1 MPWVFLAIVSLLF
14 FGLIASDFV
23 QLGGVQASVRRN
35 SPTTIQNMYGVISLV
50 GLLMTTVFMQSTA
63 TRDYACGIDP
73 LIFSKPI
80 RRRDYFFGKFFGAYL
95 IALIPT
101 LGVTIG
107 TLIGPWMPWVQPHR
121 YGPVSIE
128 AHVLGFFGLV
138 VPNTL
143 FTGAIIYAL
152 AVTFRSNLVSYVGA
166 MLILVLYV
174 IGRNLGSGLESR
186 WLGGLVDPLGG
197 LAMQIANRYRT
208 IAEQNAGP
216 VGMSG
221 AILANRLLWTVAAV
235 AILGLFYSRFR
246 FSDRP
251 GLATSRWGFG
261 SKRSQGG
268 EVMGGVQTGESGD
281 GMFPTATAG
290 QQAIGGYRPSDAGG
304 FSWSRLGH
312 LIWAETK
319 GVVTSQA
326 FLIIVILGM
335 LNMAGSLA
343 SFKDLFDSRQYPV
356 TYNMV
361 DLIRGGFYL
370 FLIGLIT
377 FYSGV
382 ILWRGRDARMQ
393 EIIDA
398 TPTGTVSFLV
408 AKVVA
413 MLLAIGLILLST
425 IVVGV
430 TAQTLAGYTRYELPV
445 YFKSLMVLDWLQF
458 AFMAVSAILL
468 QVLLNQRYAAY
479 FGFILVL
486 VLFAF
491 APLLSGV
498 TSNLVI
504 FGGVPSSIYSDMNGF
519 GPFVPGLFWFNLYW
533 VLVCLLLL
541 VMAYLFYVRGNDI
554 DRQSRWAESKRR
566 LRGAW
571 PYGVSIVA
579 LLIGCGGWVYYNT
592 DVLNRRYSREEIEGL
607 QKGYEQAYKRYQGV
621 PQPRF
626 EGFEF
631 AIDIDPQARDLEA
644 VVTARACNRNEVP
657 IDRLHF
663 TLPPQT
669 KPEDVSIEI
678 PGGKVEVDDPPHRW
692 RSYRL
697 DKPLG
702 PGEAV
707 TMTIRTKWLT
717 PGFENQTSTTSLT
730 QNGTFFN
737 NGDIVPAIG
746 YSADREV
753 TDPGRRKKLG
763 LPERTRMPQLDP
775 TDMVGRGN
783 HYIAADSDWVTMRTV
798 ISTSIDQIAVAP
810 GSLKREWSEG
820 GRRYFEYELDH
831 PSLNF
836 YSFIS
841 ARYEVARE
849 KWNGIDLEV
858 YHIPE
863 HAYNV
868 PRMLDSIRK
877 SLAYYTEHY
886 GPYRHRQCR
895 IIEFPRYA
903 TFAQAFPGTMPYSE
917 GIGFISDL
925 REIGPEEIDP
935 VFYVVSH
942 EMAHQYW
949 AHQVIGANMQGSEM
963 LSESFSNYSALM
975 VMEREYG
982 KENMRKFLTHELDSY
997 LAGRAG
1003 ESQEERPL
1011 ARAEGQA
1018 YIHYNKGSLVL
1029 YYLKE
1034 MIGEANVNRALRGL
1048 VERFGYRDPPYP
1060 TSADAI
1066 AAFREVTPAELQ
1078 YLIDD
1083 WFENI
1088 TIFSS
1093 EVVEATYRREGD
1105 AYVVEMV
1112 TRTDKYRVD
1121 GKGNE
1126 TAVEV
1131 NDFIDVA
1138 VFAEPE
1144 SGEGLG
1150 KPLVQERRRLTGPEH
1165 RFTFRVNAPPHQA
1178 GIDPYNL
1185 LIDRQPNRHLRRVTE
1200 Q

>member
-80 RRRDYFFGKFFGAYL
+80 RRRDYFFGKFLGAYL

-335 LNMAGSLA
+335 INMAGSLA

-491 APLLSGV
+491 APLLSGL

-504 FGGVPSSIYSDMNGF
+504 FGGVPSSVYSDMNGF

-541 VMAYLFYVRGNDI
+541 VVAYLFYVRGNDI

-746 YSADREV
+746 YSADR
-753 TDPGRRKKLG
+753 G
-763 LPERTRMPQLDP
+763 
-775 TDMVGRGN
+775 
-783 HYIAADSDWVTMRTV
+783 
-798 ISTSIDQIAVAP
+798 
-810 GSLKREWSEG
+810 
-820 GRRYFEYELDH
+820 
-831 PSLNF
+831 
-836 YSFIS
+836 
-841 ARYEVARE
+841 
-849 KWNGIDLEV
+849 
-858 YHIPE
+858 
-863 HAYNV
+863 
-868 PRMLDSIRK
+868 
-877 SLAYYTEHY
+877 
-886 GPYRHRQCR
+886 
-895 IIEFPRYA
+895 
-903 TFAQAFPGTMPYSE
+903 
-917 GIGFISDL
+917 
-925 REIGPEEIDP
+925 
-935 VFYVVSH
+935 
-942 EMAHQYW
+942 
-949 AHQVIGANMQGSEM
+949 
-963 LSESFSNYSALM
+963 
-975 VMEREYG
+975 
-982 KENMRKFLTHELDSY
+982 
-997 LAGRAG
+997 
-1003 ESQEERPL
+1003 
-1011 ARAEGQA
+1011 
-1018 YIHYNKGSLVL
+1018 
-1029 YYLKE
+1029 
-1034 MIGEANVNRALRGL
+1034 
-1048 VERFGYRDPPYP
+1048 
-1060 TSADAI
+1060 
-1066 AAFREVTPAELQ
+1066 
-1078 YLIDD
+1078 
-1083 WFENI
+1083 
-1088 TIFSS
+1088 
-1093 EVVEATYRREGD
+1093 
-1105 AYVVEMV
+1105 
-1112 TRTDKYRVD
+1112 
-1121 GKGNE
+1121 
-1126 TAVEV
+1126 
-1131 NDFIDVA
+1131 
-1138 VFAEPE
+1138 
-1144 SGEGLG
+1144 
-1150 KPLVQERRRLTGPEH
+1150 
-1165 RFTFRVNAPPHQA
+1165 
-1178 GIDPYNL
+1178 
-1185 LIDRQPNRHLRRVTE
+1185 
-1200 Q
+1200 